1 MDYLDKMTIM
11 DALIYNILG
20 LELIINDGKVIGLVA
35 AEEDENGNR

>member
-1 MDYLDKMTIM
+1 MEWLNNMTIM

-35 AEEDENGNR
+35 AEEGENGSK